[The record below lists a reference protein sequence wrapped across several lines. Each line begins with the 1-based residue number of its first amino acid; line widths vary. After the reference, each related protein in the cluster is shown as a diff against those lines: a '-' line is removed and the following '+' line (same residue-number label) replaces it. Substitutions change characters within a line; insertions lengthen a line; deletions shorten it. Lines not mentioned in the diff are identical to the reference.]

1 MAAARG
7 AAEPGPSDDVLV
19 DWVEVRCS
27 ACGQQHHRT
36 RRGTAMMG
44 RLQIWLGVGLMVLV
58 SGPVLADGDA
68 VAGKKVFNKC
78 KACHVADAETNRVG
92 PYLKGVIGRPA
103 GTVEG
108 FKYSTAMKDSGIVW
122 DEATIAEYIVNPKAY
137 VPGNKMAFPGLKK
150 EADIANLIAYLEE
163 ANQ

>member
-1 MAAARG
+1 
-7 AAEPGPSDDVLV
+7 
-19 DWVEVRCS
+19 
-27 ACGQQHHRT
+27 
-36 RRGTAMMG
+36 MMR
-44 RLQIWLGVGLMVLV
+44 RLQIWLGVGLMMLV
-58 SGPVLADGDA
+58 GGPVLAAGDA
-68 VAGKKVFNKC
+68 AAGKKVFNKC
-78 KACHVADAETNRVG
+78 KACHVVDAEKNRVG

-122 DEATIAEYIVNPKAY
+122 DEVTFAEYIADPKAY

-150 EADIANLIAYLEE
+150 AADIENLIAYLEE